1 MQNIDSK
8 QFKKMLD
15 EERDNLEI
23 VDVREEDE
31 AELIRVKGSKLIP
44 MGELMNRL
52 NEIDWNKKVVFI
64 CRSGSRSGYMA
75 QIMEQVGKDVI
86 NLAGGIYQLNADNC
100 DCLKKSKDCCSGY
113 F

>member
-15 EERDNLEI
+15 DKIEDLEI
-23 VDVREEDE
+23 IDVREQEE
-31 AELIRVKGSKLIP
+31 ADIVRVKNSKLIP

-52 NEIDWNKKVVFI
+52 DEIDWSKKVVFL

-75 QIMEQVGKDVI
+75 QILEQNGKEII
-86 NLAGGIYQLNADNC
+86 NLDGGIYQLDMDNC
-100 DCLKKSKDCCSGY
+100 DCLEKHRG
-113 F
+113 